1 MYSPW
6 KRAYVDPQVWE
17 IQSKMLKSFGESPK
31 MDRVKFW
38 NPLHS
43 SMDDYR

>member
-17 IQSKMLKSFGESPK
+17 IQSKNEFKVK

>member
-17 IQSKMLKSFGESPK
+17 IQSKNVE
-31 MDRVKFW
+31 KFW
-38 NPLHS
+38 RVPENGQS
-43 SMDDYR
+43 